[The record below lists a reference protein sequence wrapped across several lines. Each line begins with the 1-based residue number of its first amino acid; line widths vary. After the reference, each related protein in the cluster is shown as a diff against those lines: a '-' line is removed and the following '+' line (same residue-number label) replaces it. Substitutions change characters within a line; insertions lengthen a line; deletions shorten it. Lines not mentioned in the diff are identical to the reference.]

1 VLAYC
6 NSYFITSSVE
16 DFESQA
22 YKLAYRRIMDLDDQ
36 KLDVAKN
43 EGADI
48 IVNSKKEDPAKVVRS

>member
-1 VLAYC
+1 
-6 NSYFITSSVE
+6 
-16 DFESQA
+16 
-22 YKLAYRRIMDLDDQ
+22 MDLDDQ